1 MSDHIIAQAPGPVPP
16 PPPPDSENEAII
28 DAEKTFKVTMI
39 SAVLFCVAAAVI
51 ILVTRTW
58 S

>member
-1 MSDHIIAQAPGPVPP
+1 MSDHMIAQAPGPVPP
-16 PPPPDSENEAII
+16 PAPEDSQNEAII
-28 DAEKTFKVTMI
+28 DALKTFKITLI

-58 S
+58 